1 MKKKKQEETMA
12 FPFDTSISYWIY
24 RIRSRADAALRRA
37 FQESGHDMTPEQ
49 WNVLARIREV
59 EGMNQCQLGDKV
71 LKDRHNMTRIL
82 NRLEKKGLIERQR
95 CSDDRRSFRLYA
107 TDAGRTVE
115 RELTA
120 VALKQRDYRYK
131 GMSKQEIELLRGLL
145 EQIFINI
152 EEYLAVK
159 K

>member
-1 MKKKKQEETMA
+1 MRKKKQEEITA

-24 RIRSRADAALRRA
+24 RIRSRADIALRKA
-37 FQESGHDMTPEQ
+37 FQESGYDMTPEQ
-49 WNVLARIREV
+49 WNVLARICEV
-59 EGMNQCQLGDKV
+59 EGMSQCQLGDKV

-82 NRLEKKGLIERQR
+82 SRLEKKGLIERRR
-95 CSDDRRSFRLYA
+95 CPDDRRSFRLYA
-107 TDAGRTVE
+107 TEAGRAIE

-131 GMSKQEIELLRGLL
+131 GMSEQEIELLRGLL

-152 EEYLAVK
+152 EEHLAAK